1 MEKRTCFPQSNMG
14 KLQKQERHT
23 DFRNVREE
31 EREGTEGGKQRGKER
46 KAVEREGA
54 KITSRIRQ
62 SRRF

>member
-31 EREGTEGGKQRGKER
+31 EREGRKEEIKR
-46 KAVEREGA
+46 ERE
-54 KITSRIRQ
+54 TSVVRMSVIKV
-62 SRRF
+62 S